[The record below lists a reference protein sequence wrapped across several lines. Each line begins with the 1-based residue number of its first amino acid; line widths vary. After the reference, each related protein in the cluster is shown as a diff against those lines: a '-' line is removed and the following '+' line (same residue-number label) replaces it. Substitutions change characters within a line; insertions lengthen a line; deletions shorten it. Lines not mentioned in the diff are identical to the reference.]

1 MNRRESATS
10 GRVAARHPH
19 WDAAKLAPM
28 IARIF
33 ALLLV
38 LAPWA
43 GAAEV
48 PLPPRAK
55 DAESGTAFARRIAS
69 WDRER
74 REAAVVAE
82 VRVGNVP
89 AFWRNFVAVQLGDA
103 AIWVSPDYLCV
114 GSDEDYWLAPL
125 TPATAQL
132 IADELGCVLPTR
144 KIVDAIYRAAPLK
157 LEPSAIVPSK
167 TMTTAPVFTLHNE
180 TLHAQRWEALAAHP
194 LGTLVAGHK
203 KDVVITPKLA
213 TSPGRVAIYGWHR
226 PDGKAIQ
233 SLYLGHAATWADY
246 SHGVRLVRQA
256 MTVTGVATTV
266 EAVLADKERSGLLS
280 DEGPIAQ
287 ARYGEKP
294 GAAAS
299 GADEVMEEINF
310 EGGVRAV
317 VNSPA
322 KLDPTKPVRLILYAA
337 PAGNT
342 IEQTIGRRIQLG
354 EDWHFDIQHIGAQT
368 RWLRARTR
376 DANLVVA
383 YLQADQKSFVLW
395 KRLFPDHSN
404 RCVTMVEALKKRF
417 PGAKLVLTG
426 HSAGGSFTFSYLDGV
441 EKIPDD
447 VERIAFL
454 DSDYAYDAAKGHG
467 AKLTD
472 WLVASDAHRLCV
484 LAYEDYVAL
493 LNGKTFVSEQG
504 GTWGRSHAIL
514 ADLTAKFPFTRSDAG
529 GLQRHTALEG
539 RVQFL
544 LKENPEKAVL
554 HTRQVELNG
563 FIQGML
569 SGTAQEGKGYVYLG
583 DRAYADLIADK

>member
-1 MNRRESATS
+1 
-10 GRVAARHPH
+10 P
-19 WDAAKLAPM
+19 
-28 IARIF
+28 
-33 ALLLV
+33 
-38 LAPWA
+38 
-43 GAAEV
+43 
-48 PLPPRAK
+48 
-55 DAESGTAFARRIAS
+55 TA
-69 WDRER
+69 
-74 REAAVVAE
+74 
-82 VRVGNVP
+82 
-89 AFWRNFVAVQLGDA
+89 
-103 AIWVSPDYLCV
+103 
-114 GSDEDYWLAPL
+114 
-125 TPATAQL
+125 AQL
-132 IADELGCVLPTR
+132 IADDLGCSLPTR
-144 KIVDAIYRAAPLK
+144 KMVDEIYRAAPLK
-157 LEPSAIVPSK
+157 LAPSPIVPSK
-167 TMTTAPVFTLHNE
+167 AMTTVPVFNQHNA
-180 TLHAQRWEALAAHP
+180 TVSAQRSAALAQYP

-226 PDGKAIQ
+226 PDGKPIQ

-246 SHGVRLVRQA
+246 SHGVRLVRQE
-256 MTVTGVATTV
+256 MTVDGVTTTV
-266 EAVLADKERSGLLS
+266 AAVLADKERSALLS
-280 DEGPIAQ
+280 DEGPIARP
-287 ARYGEKP
+287 RYEDKAP
-294 GAAAS
+294 AVSAPAA
-299 GADEVMEEINF
+299 EVVEEINF

-317 VNSPA
+317 VNTPA
-322 KLDPTKPVRLILYAA
+322 KLDPVKPVRLILFAA

-342 IEQTIGRRIQLG
+342 IEQTVGRRIQLG

-376 DANLVVA
+376 DANLVIV

-395 KRLFPDHSN
+395 KRLFPDHPQ
-404 RCVTMVEALKKRF
+404 RCVAIVEALQTRF

-441 EKIPDD
+441 EKIPDA

-467 AKLTD
+467 AKLAE
-472 WLVASDAHRLCV
+472 WLAASDTHRLCV
-484 LAYEDYVAL
+484 LAYQDYVAL

-504 GTWGRSHAIL
+504 GTWGRSHAL
-514 ADLTAKFPFTRSDAG
+514 LTDLTAKFPFTRSDAG

-583 DRAYADLIADK
+583 ERAYGDLIADK